1 MQRVIKRAALVIIA
15 LLVAGVLVLVG
26 LNLWVVMA
34 TRDRIAAS
42 PLTCESREVGIVF
55 GTSHGLVGGGSNP
68 HYQARLDTA
77 AQLYRLH
84 RVSNLLLSGDNRT
97 RYYNEPMTMWRD
109 LRARNVPQQFM
120 TLDYAGFS
128 TFDTLVRA
136 KKVFGVSEAI
146 LVTQP
151 WHLPRALF
159 IADAIGLDASGC
171 PAISESQTSN
181 IKLTLREWLARAATV
196 GDLYLWGRTPRFLGP
211 QERLPTPVLS
221 PSLSVKASVEISQLD
236 MKAPVLLAWPLQR
249 SHDVSPTSVL
259 LKPQPLARVP
269 LKVVRSEEKGVLLV
283 MKKLLPNVRQSLA
296 TLLNHDAAPMKD

>member
-1 MQRVIKRAALVIIA
+1 MRRVIKRAVMAMIG
-15 LLVAGVLVLVG
+15 LLVVSLMIVVG
-26 LNLWVVMA
+26 LNLWVVMS
-34 TRDRIAAS
+34 TRDRIASS

-55 GTSHGLVGGGSNP
+55 GTSHGLVGGGRNP

-109 LRARNVPQQFM
+109 LRDRNVPQQFM

-136 KKVFGVSEAI
+136 HKVFGVDQAV

-159 IADAIGLDASGC
+159 IADVLGLDAVGC
-171 PAISESQTSN
+171 PAVSERRPAG
-181 IKLTLREWLARAATV
+181 LRLMLREWLARAATV
-196 GDLYLWGRTPRFLGP
+196 GDLYLWGRKPRFLGP
-211 QERLPTPVLS
+211 AERLPTPVL
-221 PSLSVKASVEISQLD
+221 PAVPA
-236 MKAPVLLAWPLQR
+236 
-249 SHDVSPTSVL
+249 VSGS
-259 LKPQPLARVP
+259 
-269 LKVVRSEEKGVLLV
+269 
-283 MKKLLPNVRQSLA
+283 
-296 TLLNHDAAPMKD
+296 

>member
-1 MQRVIKRAALVIIA
+1 MQRVIKQVGLVIIA
-15 LLVAGVLVLVG
+15 LLAVSVMVLIG

-136 KKVFGVSEAI
+136 QKVFGVREAV

-159 IADAIGLDASGC
+159 IADAVGLEATGC

-181 IKLTLREWLARAATV
+181 IRLTIREWLARAATV
-196 GDLYLWGRTPRFLGP
+196 GDLYLWGRAPRFLGP
-211 QERLPTPVLS
+211 PEKLPTPVLS
-221 PSLSVKASVEISQLD
+221 PSL
-236 MKAPVLLAWPLQR
+236 PVSTSSKSSPTDTQTPDWHAWPLLQ
-249 SHDVSPTSVL
+249 SHAVSHIP
-259 LKPQPLARVP
+259 VP
-269 LKVVRSEEKGVLLV
+269 LKPVPLVSASLKVVQREEEGVMP
-283 MKKLLPNVRQSLA
+283 MKTLLPSVSQTLSL
-296 TLLNHDAAPMKD
+296 LLHDSTVISKD